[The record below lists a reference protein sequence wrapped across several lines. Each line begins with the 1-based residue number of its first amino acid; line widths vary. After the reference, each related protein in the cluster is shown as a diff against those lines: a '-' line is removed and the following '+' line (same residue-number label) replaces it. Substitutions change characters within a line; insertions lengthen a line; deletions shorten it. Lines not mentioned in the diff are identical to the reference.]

1 MQFELIVA
9 VDSELGLAK
18 NGDLPWKGTP
28 AGREDMEWFKRHTT
42 KPGTALIMGRK
53 TWESIPQKFR
63 PLPGRIN
70 VVISSSYSGIE
81 ITGALTKSP
90 VVRVNS
96 FEAALKWCADARSDG
111 AFAVT
116 RCMVIGGM
124 SVYMQ
129 AITNP
134 WLRASWITVF
144 KKSFDCDMKF
154 NKGTFDVIESCCVNS
169 TEHAGY
175 YVIRYTNTEEH
186 EYLDLMRGLL
196 TEPLRQNRTGV
207 LTRGS
212 FHHVLKFKLIDPILG
227 PVLPLMTTKTV
238 PWKSVYH
245 EAVWFLSGKCTDIS
259 YLRERG
265 VPIWDG
271 NTTRQ
276 FLDSRGLTDYQPG
289 ETGPI
294 YGYQWRHWGG
304 DQLAKVIETLKTDP
318 WDRRMIVSAW
328 NVEQLPSMALPP
340 CHYSF
345 QFHVDPD
352 CDGNA
357 DRLNC
362 LVNMRS
368 ADVALGVPFNIASY
382 AFITHLVAMIVGLK
396 PGVLSLSM
404 ADCHVYTNHFD
415 GINKQL
421 TRSPNR
427 FPTIKFSDRV
437 MAAGELTIDKFVND
451 FTIDDVI
458 ISNYAPQGFIKLP
471 MAV

>member
-1 MQFELIVA
+1 MQFDLIVA
-9 VDSELGLAK
+9 VDSDLGLAK
-18 NGDLPWKGTP
+18 NGDLPWKRMP
-28 AGREDMEWFKRHTT
+28 AGREDMDWFKSHTT
-42 KPGTALIMGRK
+42 RPGTALIMGRK

-81 ITGALTKSP
+81 ITGILTKSP
-90 VVRVNS
+90 VVRVGS
-96 FEAALKWCADARSDG
+96 FEAALKWCANARSDG
-111 AFAVT
+111 AFGVT
-116 RCMVIGGM
+116 RCMVIGGL

-129 AITNP
+129 AIVNP
-134 WLRASWITVF
+134 WLRTSWITMF

-154 NKGTFDVIESCCVNS
+154 NKGVFDLNATNCVRS
-169 TEHAGY
+169 TEHADY
-175 YVIRYTNTEEH
+175 HVIRYNNTEED
-186 EYLDLMRGLL
+186 EYLYLMRDLL
-196 TEPLRQNRTGV
+196 TAPLRQNRTGV
-207 LTRGS
+207 LTRGV
-212 FHHVLKFKLIDPILG
+212 FHRVLKFNLVDPILG

-245 EAVWFLSGKCTDIS
+245 EAVWFLSGKCTESS
-259 YLRERG
+259 YLTQHK
-265 VPIWDG
+265 VPIWNG
-271 NTTRQ
+271 NTSREY
-276 FLDSRGLTDYQPG
+276 LDSIGLTTYQPG

-304 DQLAKVIETLKTDP
+304 DQFAKVIETLKTNP

-328 NVEQLPSMALPP
+328 NVEQLPLMVLPP

-352 CDGNA
+352 CDGKP

-382 AFITHLVAMIVGLK
+382 AFITHLVALIVGLK
-396 PGVLSLSM
+396 PGALSLSM

-421 TRSPNR
+421 ARSPNR
-427 FPTIKFSDRV
+427 FPTIRFSDRV
-437 MAAGELTIDKFVND
+437 TAASDLTIDKFVNE

-458 ISNYAPQGFIKLP
+458 IDNYAPQGFIKLP